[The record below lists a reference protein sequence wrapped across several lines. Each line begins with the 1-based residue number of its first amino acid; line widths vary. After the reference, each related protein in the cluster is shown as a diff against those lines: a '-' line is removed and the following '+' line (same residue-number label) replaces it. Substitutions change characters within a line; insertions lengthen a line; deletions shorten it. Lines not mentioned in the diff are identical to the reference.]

1 MGVELKVTYVT
12 LSADDALARTEF
24 SAAIDRIKSQFGQ
37 TTALHI
43 AGEQRN
49 TRSTTASHCP
59 IDNRIEIGRASN
71 ATADD
76 VNDAITAANDAFP
89 VWRQTPW
96 QTRAELL
103 AKVARLIRHR
113 RYDLSAL
120 LMAEMGKNRT
130 EALGEVEETA
140 DLINYYNDR
149 MVQADGFVNPMGKL
163 SPSDTNTSVLRPYGA
178 WAVIS
183 PWNFP
188 YALLGAPVA
197 AALLM
202 GNTVIAKPSSE
213 TPITGATLMG
223 LFVEAGFPPGVVNLV
238 TGGGRVLGEA
248 MVNDP
253 RVAGA
258 TFTGSYEVGF
268 HQLYRRFSV
277 KYPRPCIVEMGGK
290 NPAIIMDSADI
301 ESAVSGVYRSAF
313 GMNGHKCSACSRV
326 YVHETVASDFRDAL
340 IAKMRSTDIG
350 NPLEREV
357 FAGPLATKGSM
368 DDYLRYVEVANG
380 TGALI
385 EGGVRLNEGDLCR
398 GYFARPTL
406 LTGLPEDHPLVRE
419 ELFVPILSLKTIRSL
434 DEALALSNHT
444 MLGLTAGIFS
454 KKQEEVDSFLDRIEA
469 GVVYVNRSAG
479 ATTGAWP
486 GVQPFGGWK
495 GSGSSGKNIG
505 GLYSLACYG
514 REQSRTVVQ

>member
-1 MGVELKVTYVT
+1 MGGESKVTYVT
-12 LSADDALARTEF
+12 LSADDFESRAEF
-24 SAAIDRIKSQFGQ
+24 SSAIDRVKAKFGQ
-37 TTALHI
+37 TTKLHI
-43 AGEQRN
+43 AGELRESRN
-49 TRSTTASHCP
+49 TTASVCP
-59 IDNRIEIGRASN
+59 IDTRIEIGRASN

-76 VNDAITAANDAFP
+76 VRDAITAAHLAFP
-89 VWRQTPW
+89 AWRRTPW
-96 QTRAELL
+96 ETRAELL

-120 LMAEMGKNRT
+120 LMAEMGKNRA

-140 DLINYYNDR
+140 DLIDYYNDR
-149 MVQADGFVNPMGKL
+149 MKQSQGFVQPMGRL
-163 SPSDTNTSVLRPYGA
+163 SPTDTNISVLRPYGA

-213 TPITGATLMG
+213 TPITGATLIG
-223 LFVEAGFPPGVVNLV
+223 LFIEAGFPAGVINLI
-238 TGGGRVLGEA
+238 TGGGRILGEA

-258 TFTGSYEVGF
+258 TFTGSYDVGF
-268 HQLYRRFSV
+268 HQIYRRFSV

-290 NPAIIMDSADI
+290 NPAIVMDSADI
-301 ESAVSGVYRSAF
+301 DSAVAGVYRSAF

-326 YVHETVASDFRDAL
+326 YVHKAVTGDFQDAL
-340 IAKMRSTDIG
+340 IAKMRSADIG
-350 NPLEREV
+350 NPLDREV

-368 DDYLRYVEVANG
+368 NDYLRFTELARGSGVDV
-380 TGALI
+380 
-385 EGGVRLNEGDLCR
+385 EGGGRLDEGSFGA

-406 LTGLPEDHPLVRE
+406 ITGLSENHPLVKD
-419 ELFVPILSLKTIRSL
+419 ELFVPILSLRTIASL
-434 DEALALSNHT
+434 DEAMAFANDT